1 MIALRTKN
9 ELEILRESNVIAS
22 QTLEE
27 VVRFIRP
34 GITTMELETIA
45 REFIDKKGAE
55 SSFKGYRGFPGNICT
70 SVNEEVVHGVPGK
83 RILKEGDI
91 ISIDI
96 GTKWRNYYGDIS
108 TTVGVGEIGQNARNL
123 LRVANEAL
131 SRAIREAR
139 PGNRLFDISYAI
151 QSYVESQGYSVV
163 RDFVGHGIG
172 SNLHEEPQVPNFGSP
187 HKGPR
192 LLPGMVLAIEPMV
205 NEGTYEVEILPD
217 GWTVVTRDRKLSA
230 HFEHTGAITEN
241 GPWILSRING

>member
-9 ELEILRESNVIAS
+9 ELDFLRESNVIAA
-22 QTLEE
+22 QALEE

-34 GITTMELETIA
+34 GVTTMELEAIA
-45 REFIDKKGAE
+45 REFIEKKGAE
-55 SSFKGYRGFPGNICT
+55 ASFKGYRGYPGYICT
-70 SVNEEVVHGVPGK
+70 SVNEEVVHGIPGK
-83 RILKEGDI
+83 RVLKEGDI

-96 GTKWRNYYGDIS
+96 GTKWRKYYGDIT
-108 TTVGVGEIGQNARNL
+108 TTVGVGEIGQSAGNL
-123 LRVANEAL
+123 LRVAKEAL

-205 NEGTYEVEILPD
+205 NEGTYEVEILSD
-217 GWTVVTRDRKLSA
+217 GWTVITRDRKLSA
-230 HFEHTGAITEN
+230 HFEHTVAITES
-241 GPWILSRING
+241 GPWILSEI